1 MEKFRDL
8 IVWRKAHELVLD
20 VYKITEGFPKNE
32 IFCLVSQM
40 RRAAI
45 SIPANIAEGSKRITQ
60 KDKHHFM
67 VMADTSLEE
76 LKYYFIL
83 SCDLKYI
90 TSQQGE
96 GLTREGRE
104 VGMLLNGFMKS
115 I

>member
-1 MEKFRDL
+1 MEKFREL
-8 IVWRKAHELVLD
+8 IVWHKAHELVLEA
-20 VYKITEGFPKNE
+20 YRITENFPKKE

-45 SIPANIAEGSKRITQ
+45 SVAANIAEGSKRLTQ
-60 KDKHHFM
+60 RDKHHFM
-67 VMADTSLEE
+67 VMSDTSLEE

-83 SCDLKYI
+83 SYDLKYI

-104 VGMLLNGFMKS
+104 VGMLLN
-115 I
+115 

>member
-1 MEKFRDL
+1 M
-8 IVWRKAHELVLD
+8 
-20 VYKITEGFPKNE
+20 YKITEEFPKNE

-40 RRAAI
+40 RGAAI
-45 SIPANIAEGSKRITQ
+45 SIAANIAEGSKHITQ

-83 SCDLKYI
+83 GCDLSYM
-90 TSQQGE
+90 SYEQSE
-96 GLTREGRE
+96 GLIQRSRE